1 MSVVQSNAWTNV
13 INSRNPPSYFE
24 RCLPP
29 FETHF
34 TIDSLNDSNSCMDI
48 NLTGKR
54 ALVSGSSSGIGAA
67 VAQELASMGCQVTLL
82 ARDKDKLS
90 TILKSLSGAGHSFIA
105 CDLSKSSE
113 IQAQVE
119 KALKVGPF
127 QILICNAGGPPAG
140 ALIDAKEEDFLNV
153 FQTHLLGNQKLAQ
166 LLVPGMKS
174 SGYGRIVN
182 IISTSVKAP
191 IIGLGVS
198 NAVRGAVANW
208 SKTLSMELGEFGIT
222 VNNVLPGFT
231 ATPRLES
238 LMPTMA
244 KKRKIS
250 PEELRKEWIGCIP
263 LRRIAKPNEVASA
276 VAFLASPA
284 ASYISGINI
293 PVDGGRTS
301 SL

>member
-1 MSVVQSNAWTNV
+1 
-13 INSRNPPSYFE
+13 
-24 RCLPP
+24 
-29 FETHF
+29 
-34 TIDSLNDSNSCMDI
+34 MDI
-48 NLTGKR
+48 NLKGKR
-54 ALVSGSSSGIGAA
+54 ALVSGSSSGIGEA

-82 ARDKDKLS
+82 ARDKDKLANV
-90 TILKSLSGAGHSFIA
+90 LKSLSGSGHTAIS

-113 IQAQVE
+113 IQTHIE
-119 KALKVGPF
+119 KALKDGSF
-127 QILICNAGGPPAG
+127 QILVCNAGGPPPG
-140 ALIDAKEEDFLNV
+140 LLIDAKEEDFLNV
-153 FQTHLLGNQKLAQ
+153 FQTHLLGNQKLVQ
-166 LLVPGMKS
+166 LLVPGMKT
-174 SGYGRIVN
+174 SGYGRIIN

-191 IIGLGVS
+191 IPGLGVS
-198 NAVRGAVANW
+198 NTIRGAVGNW

-244 KKRKIS
+244 KKKNMSI
-250 PEELRKEWIGCIP
+250 EELQEEWIDCVP
-263 LRRIAKPNEVASA
+263 LRRIAKPSEVASA

-293 PVDGGRTS
+293 PVDGGRTQ